1 MISFSTPKMFS
12 YCKATC
18 PILSES
24 YPISFLYKW
33 FLPGV
38 IKLASFFWGSN
49 QQQMHSDSEGFP
61 EKNSAI
67 CHSDSAWCGLVSY
80 FMTLGTSFILARPK
94 CAKSIHSMPT
104 LEGARTVRGL
114 CWMRSAVWES
124 TDLDP
129 QGSYKCL
136 EMMVKGLVVGSLNT
150 NWRAKETEWSEEL
163 PVFWWENCL
172 QVIVRMWFNWRS
184 WWNGGDLDD
193 AVLGS
198 WKRYPDL
205 KLLETATCWTM
216 SACTFV
222 ARIQI
227 CYSEDAGFFFF
238 FSEQLPLRQEK
249 QTLYIIVSTNGE
261 NYNWWKKSCTW
272 NLQDPS

>member
-1 MISFSTPKMFS
+1 MIQRDFPKKIVPFAIVIVHGVGWCHISWPWALPSFWHVQSVQNPS
-12 YCKATC
+12 IPC
-18 PILSES
+18 PLWKVHE
-24 YPISFLYKW
+24 
-33 FLPGV
+33 
-38 IKLASFFWGSN
+38 
-49 QQQMHSDSEGFP
+49 
-61 EKNSAI
+61 
-67 CHSDSAWCGLVSY
+67 
-80 FMTLGTSFILARPK
+80 
-94 CAKSIHSMPT
+94 
-104 LEGARTVRGL
+104 
-114 CWMRSAVWES
+114 RSAVFVEWGPRSENLRIS
-124 TDLDP
+124 ILK
-129 QGSYKCL
+129 GSYKCL